1 MTTTIFRF
9 RFQGGTQGGT
19 QDGTQGVRQDE
30 LDNWIE
36 QEIRKNNHVTTE
48 ELAMMSGKGVRTI
61 KRRIAKLPHIKFVG
75 SGFSGHWEVLD

>member
-9 RFQGGTQGGT
+9 RFQGVT

-36 QEIRKNNHVTTE
+36 QEIRKTT
-48 ELAMMSGKGVRTI
+48 M
-61 KRRIAKLPHIKFVG
+61 LPQKN
-75 SGFSGHWEVLD
+75 WQ